1 MMSSSDLRTAN
12 TVISYTL
19 HHAAVLA
26 RKVSTGQ
33 PGTRPTDTELA
44 YESLAIL
51 YEAMGRLIDG
61 IMLMPEV
68 KAILSS
74 NKSKGAQ

>member
-1 MMSSSDLRTAN
+1 
-12 TVISYTL
+12 
-19 HHAAVLA
+19 
-26 RKVSTGQ
+26 VSTGQ